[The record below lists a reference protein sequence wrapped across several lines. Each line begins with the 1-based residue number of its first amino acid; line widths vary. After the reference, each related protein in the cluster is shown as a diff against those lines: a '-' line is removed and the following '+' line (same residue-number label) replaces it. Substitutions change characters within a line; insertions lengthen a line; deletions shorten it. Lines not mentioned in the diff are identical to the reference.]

1 MGDYIFPG
9 EIKDNNLCNI
19 SGTNRVSWRS
29 RLTVGG
35 WLASKLN
42 LGVTFFL
49 VLVLILTFWLW
60 FAPVYVLNLP
70 SLATLIC
77 ETTVLKVLKA
87 LMTSNL
93 TIGFFPWVNFR
104 RVLVF
109 TFFLLLF
116 SSSTV
121 FLVLKFACQ
130 GQHLKKLVAGLGASN
145 IIKAGMSFRF
155 VPLFYPVTKEK
166 RTIFCLFFYF
176 KFIKHSSVFYFLF
189 F

>member
-1 MGDYIFPG
+1 MQHFG
-9 EIKDNNLCNI
+9 EKQSIMENLKM
-19 SGTNRVSWRS
+19 RS

-42 LGVTFFL
+42 LGVSFFL
-49 VLVLILTFWLW
+49 VVVLILTFWLS

-77 ETTVLKVLKA
+77 ETTVFKV
-87 LMTSNL
+87 
-93 TIGFFPWVNFR
+93 FFPWVNFR

-155 VPLFYPVTKEK
+155 VRLLYLVTKEK
-166 RTIFCLFFYF
+166 KTIFCLFFYF
-176 KFIKHSSVFYFLF
+176 KSIKHSSVFHFSF
-189 F
+189 FYSDSPRSRIKI